1 MRNDVR
7 RLTDGAMMMAIVGV
21 ILMINRQTGGLFD
34 GMFIFAYPLPMLF
47 YAAKYGLRDSLV
59 TFAGIVLLSFILS
72 TPQMMFYV
80 ASESLIGLVYGQG
93 VRRKSD
99 RHRLVIIT
107 CVMAVV
113 INVVDTLVLAKV
125 FGYDLAA
132 EAAEYSRI
140 LTDALVK
147 TGQTMDAGVD
157 TAQLFLNVLMTSVV
171 LTGALQAVVT
181 HFLAV
186 IMLRRLHIDMAP
198 SVSVAQYYPP
208 KWSGYLGIAGFFMYI
223 YALRNTVVSETVQ
236 NVMQSVG
243 MAGVVY
249 LCIYGM
255 IAIMVFLAVR
265 NGGRGKAIYGIAAL
279 LLLMIAVM
287 PVAML
292 GFLYITTEFH
302 KRMLGDHYAAK
313 TQ

>member
-1 MRNDVR
+1 
-7 RLTDGAMMMAIVGV
+7 MMAIVGV
-21 ILMINRQTGGLFD
+21 FLLINRQTGGLLD
-34 GMFIFAYPLPMLF
+34 GMFIFVYPLPMLF
-47 YAAKYGLRDSLV
+47 YAAKYGLKDSLM
-59 TFAGIVLLSFILS
+59 TYAGIVLLSFILS

-107 CVMAVV
+107 CVMSVL
-113 INVVDTLVLAKV
+113 INVMDMLVLAKI

-132 EAAEYSRI
+132 EASEYARI
-140 LTDALVK
+140 LTDALAS
-147 TGQTMDAGVD
+147 TGQTLDAGVD
-157 TAQLFLNVLMTSVV
+157 TAQLFFNVLLTSVV
-171 LTGALQAVVT
+171 LSGVLQALVT

-186 IMLRRLHIDMAP
+186 IMLRRLHIEMVP
-198 SVSVAQYYPP
+198 PVAVALYYPP
-208 KWSGYLGIAGFFMYI
+208 KWSGYLGIIGFFMYI
-223 YALRNTVVSETVQ
+223 YSVNHMVVSETVQ
-236 NVMQSVG
+236 NIMQSVG

-255 IAIMVFLAVR
+255 IAIMVILAVR
-265 NGGRGKAIYGIAAL
+265 NGGKGKGIYGVLAL
-279 LLLMIAVM
+279 FIMMIAVM

-292 GFLYITTEFH
+292 GFLYITTDFH
-302 KRMLGDHYAAK
+302 GRLLGDQYAAK